1 MATPFIGQIKCFAFN
16 FAPRNWAFTNGQ
28 LLPIAQNQALFALL
42 GTTYG
47 GNGQTTFALPDLR
60 DRTPLHFGNNAFG
73 NYPQGS
79 VGGEVNHTL
88 APAELPSHSHAV
100 VATSA
105 AAPAAAIGAENA
117 LPAAAAHQ
125 PYRSGAVQAVA
136 MKTGLVQNAGSGQP
150 HANLQPYLV
159 LNFCIALTGIFPSR
173 N

>member
-47 GNGQTTFALPDLR
+47 GNGQTNFALPDLR

-73 NYPQGS
+73 NFPQGS

-88 APAELPSHSHAV
+88 TPTVWLRHRPPRRLRQSARKTPCLQSPHISL
-100 VATSA
+100 TA
-105 AAPAAAIGAENA
+105 AARCRRP
-117 LPAAAAHQ
+117 Q
-125 PYRSGAVQAVA
+125 
-136 MKTGLVQNAGSGQP
+136 
-150 HANLQPYLV
+150 
-159 LNFCIALTGIFPSR
+159 
-173 N
+173 